1 MKFYAVV
8 FGNWQG
14 ISNKDVDKVF
24 YNKEAAENYCEHCN
38 DYDCDPD
45 EWYEVQEWDEE
56 LVKEFWGDRQ
66 IA

>member
-24 YNKEAAENYCEHCN
+24 YNKEDAESYCN
-38 DYDCDPD
+38 DCNDDCDPD

-66 IA
+66 IS